1 MNNIISG
8 YGLTIFDI
16 DDTIFKTDNKVY
28 IVKNQKIKKKISSA
42 EYAVYKL
49 KEGESF
55 DYSEFRD
62 SRLFF
67 QQARPIK
74 EVLIKIKATTKRIK
88 KIKYSQIIFVTARKN
103 MNNKNLFLKTFRE
116 FGIDIDSIYIERAG
130 NLNLPAHEAKK
141 KIIKKYLTKKIF
153 IRVRLYDDQIKNLY
167 SFLEL
172 KDIFPKINFAAYLI
186 SNNHIKRITKPTIIS
201 TK

>member
-42 EYAVYKL
+42 EYAIYKL

-88 KIKYSQIIFVTARKN
+88 K
-103 MNNKNLFLKTFRE
+103 
-116 FGIDIDSIYIERAG
+116 
-130 NLNLPAHEAKK
+130 K
-141 KIIKKYLTKKIF
+141 KI
-153 IRVRLYDDQIKNLY
+153 
-167 SFLEL
+167 
-172 KDIFPKINFAAYLI
+172 
-186 SNNHIKRITKPTIIS
+186 
-201 TK
+201 